1 MANLICPSCK
11 SEMTTQEDPDITIEK
26 CPDCGGVFLDKGE
39 LNALATGLSGNIEYC
54 SIDKEH
60 HPDDIATRSCPKC
73 AHAQMHKVNLLRFS
87 DIIFDFC
94 RECEGFFLDKEES
107 RRMNEE
113 LDKLAPDRKS
123 EEFRDYLN
131 ERLVRIDRV
140 DDVGLFEAPA
150 GIATAAVK
158 SSYIKVT
165 VFHREALP
173 VAFRVHKEKW
183 TARLAKAVHLFQ
195 GHDIPT
201 GDKEFDSTFCIEGED
216 EEAIL
221 HALTP
226 SFRDAALA
234 FVRARPSIISHHGS
248 LEISARRITYVEGPY
263 ATGAVHDL
271 VEQADAV
278 VRGMVALSE
287 AIVP

>member
-26 CPDCGGVFLDKGE
+26 CPSCGGIFLDKGE
-39 LNALATGLSGNIEYC
+39 MNALATGLSGNIEFC
-54 SIDKEH
+54 SIDSEQ
-60 HPDDIATRSCPKC
+60 HPDTVPARSCPKC
-73 AHAQMHKVNLLRFS
+73 ENTQMHKVNLLRFS

-94 RECEGFFLDKEES
+94 PECEGFFLDKEES
-107 RRMNEE
+107 RKMNEE
-113 LDKLAPDRKS
+113 LDRLAPDRKA
-123 EEFRDYLN
+123 EEFRDYVN
-131 ERLVRIDRV
+131 DRLVRIDRI

-158 SSYIKVT
+158 SAYIKVA
-165 VFHREALP
+165 VYHREPLP
-173 VAFRVHKEKW
+173 IAFRVHKEKW
-183 TARLAKAVHLFQ
+183 TARLAKAIHLFR

-201 GDKEFDSTFCIEGED
+201 GDKEFDGVFCVEGED
-216 EEAIL
+216 EEPIL
-221 HALTP
+221 RVLTP
-226 SFRDAALA
+226 AVRDAALA
-234 FVRARPSIISHHGS
+234 FVRAKPSIISHHGS

-263 ATGAVHDL
+263 AAAAAHNL
-271 VEQADAV
+271 VEKAGGV